1 MLSSLSYLLREKSDK
16 AKQEADEKRKLRA
29 AEKQRKLEEKL
40 KKEKELLHEGGE
52 GEAAAEKEEEAT

>member
-40 KKEKELLHEGGE
+40 KKEKELLNEGGE
-52 GEAAAEKEEEAT
+52 GEAAAEKEEEAA